1 MVWTAPKKTNA
12 SIQKLLDRV
21 LKTGFMSGLDHVQL
35 TSALLSD
42 QRLAS
47 DERHQISLL
56 FDQVQ
61 SGRIKIQG

>member
-1 MVWTAPKKTNA
+1 MVWTTPKKANA

-21 LKTGFMSGLDHVQL
+21 LKTGSMSSLDHIQL

-42 QRLAS
+42 QCLAS

-56 FDQVQ
+56 FDQVK

>member
-1 MVWTAPKKTNA
+1 
-12 SIQKLLDRV
+12 
-21 LKTGFMSGLDHVQL
+21 
-35 TSALLSD
+35 LSD